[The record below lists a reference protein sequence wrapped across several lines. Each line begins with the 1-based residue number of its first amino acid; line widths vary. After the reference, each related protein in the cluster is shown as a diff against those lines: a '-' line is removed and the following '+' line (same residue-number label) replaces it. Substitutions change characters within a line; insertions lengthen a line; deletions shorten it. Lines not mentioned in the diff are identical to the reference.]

1 MTKTLL
7 TTEQIGEKL
16 QINPQVVR
24 RKIREE
30 KIEHYRVGNR
40 IRVDIEDFLRMMKKR

>member
-7 TTEQIGEKL
+7 TTEQIGKEL

-30 KIEHYRVGNR
+30 NIDHYRIGNR